1 VVKET
6 QFRGKRDIL
15 EEAYQ
20 HVLVQ
25 KGQRTI
31 LHCAF
36 EQLLAIVRLDV
47 QEKMSIS
54 VKRDL
59 IHRLKKPIFNC
70 IP

>member
-1 VVKET
+1 MVKET
-6 QFRGKRDIL
+6 QFRGIRDIL
-15 EEAYQ
+15 EEVYQ

-36 EQLLAIVRLDV
+36 EQLLAIVRLDIHA
-47 QEKMSIS
+47 KMSIIS

-59 IHRLKKPIFNC
+59 IHR
-70 IP
+70 